1 MKYISLKYLI
11 LVCIKLELDVNLY
24 TIKRIMVKKGVP
36 QIFGQTNSNFLRIWN
51 KGYTLLSLYNSMLH
65 WLKRFQFSFFV
76 LFGNVFR
83 HAKGVAFWNGIV
95 SFTFY
100 LARYFI
106 NAFYAKTNVGWI
118 YSSKLGFRVCILSCT
133 QSFCEHKY
141 IS

>member
-1 MKYISLKYLI
+1 MKYISWNYLI
-11 LVCIKLELDVNLY
+11 LGYMELELSFNLP
-24 TIKRIMVKKGVP
+24 RHDKKGVT
-36 QIFGQTNSNFLRIWN
+36 QIFGWTKSNFLRIRN
-51 KGYTLLSLYNSMLH
+51 KRYTLLSLYDSMLH

-76 LFGNVFR
+76 LFENAFR

-95 SFTFY
+95 SFTLY
-100 LARYFI
+100 LARYII

-133 QSFCEHKY
+133 QSFWKHKY

>member
-11 LVCIKLELDVNLY
+11 LGYIELELSVNLY
-24 TIKRIMVKKGVP
+24 TLKRITK
-36 QIFGQTNSNFLRIWN
+36 SNFLRIRN
-51 KGYTLLSLYNSMLH
+51 KRNTLLSLYDSMLH

-76 LFGNVFR
+76 LFENAFR

-95 SFTFY
+95 SFTLY
-100 LARYFI
+100 LARYII

-133 QSFCEHKY
+133 QSFWKHKY